1 MSDVLVS
8 NQKIASSRHTIATLH
23 ESYTKASGCVLDQ
36 EQFVTLLTFYPAML
50 VVGAD
55 GTIDEE
61 ESIYVKHIA
70 KFMANNY
77 GESHSQEV
85 RLLEK
90 QFDAGLNFLYEHQA
104 QWEIPFLEVLHDYLQ
119 AIPLLKENI
128 VEVMLM
134 FADSSSRVSIQED
147 KVIRD
152 VARLLDIDITLFD
165 LD

>member
-1 MSDVLVS
+1 MSNILAN
-8 NQKIASSRHTIATLH
+8 NQKIASSHKIATLH
-23 ESYTKASGCVLDQ
+23 ESYTKASKCQIDE

-55 GTIDEE
+55 GSIDDE

-85 RLLEK
+85 RSLEK
-90 QFDAGLNFLYEHQA
+90 QFDAALHFLYEHQS
-104 QWEIPFLEVLHDYLQ
+104 QWEAPFLQVLHNYLQ
-119 AIPLLKENI
+119 EIPLLKENI
-128 VEVMLM
+128 AEVMLM
-134 FADSSSRVSIQED
+134 FADSSHRISAQEN

-152 VARLLDIDITLFD
+152 VAEFLEIDIALFD
-165 LD
+165 LN

>member
-1 MSDVLVS
+1 MSNVLAS
-8 NQKIASSRHTIATLH
+8 NQKIASSHTIATLH
-23 ESYTKASGCVLDQ
+23 ESYIQASGCVLDQ

-90 QFDAGLNFLYEHQA
+90 QFDAGLHFLYEHQA
-104 QWEIPFLEVLHDYLQ
+104 QWEMPFLEVLHDYLQ
-119 AIPLLKENI
+119 EIPLLKENI

-134 FADSSSRVSIQED
+134 FADSSHRISTQED
-147 KVIRD
+147 KVIRE
-152 VARLLDIDITLFD
+152 VAHLLAIDIALFD
-165 LD
+165 LN